1 MRWIIELLIRYRTAV
16 SLLLAV
22 SAGIA
27 MVSSPP
33 GLQAK
38 TARVLTVSIFYP
50 LQITVDQV
58 LRAKNIYAENRQLK
72 NEVASLSASVATLR
86 EQESENTRFRS
97 MLDFEQTSRFTLVPV
112 RVVAHDPSP
121 FFKSVIVTAGANKG
135 VLPFMPVVGERGVAG
150 KVVQVMPTLSL
161 VQLLKDPLN
170 RTSIMVRR
178 SRVVSILE
186 TENGADFFA
195 RFRTHESIEAGD
207 TLVTSGLGGI
217 YPPGF
222 TIGTVNRVLDQQ
234 DPLFKTVAVRLSLDL
249 DHCEDL
255 FIVRLPPQWAAFK
268 VELDSL
274 AKRQQP

>member
-1 MRWIIELLIRYRTAV
+1 M
-16 SLLLAV
+16 
-22 SAGIA
+22 

-33 GLQAK
+33 RLQAK
-38 TARVLTVSIFYP
+38 TARMLTISIFYP

-58 LRAKNIYAENRQLK
+58 LKAKNIYAENRRLK
-72 NEVASLSASVATLR
+72 NDVALLSVNLATLS
-86 EQESENTRFRS
+86 EQALENVRLRS
-97 MLDFEQTSRFTLVPV
+97 MLDFEQTSPFELVPV

-135 VLPFMPVVGERGVAG
+135 IQLFMPVVGERGVAG
-150 KVVQVMPTLSL
+150 KVVQVMPTLCL

-186 TENGADFFA
+186 TENGTDFYA
-195 RFRTHESIEAGD
+195 RLRTHESVDTGD

-222 TIGTVNRVLDQQ
+222 IVGTVSKVLDQQ
-234 DPLFKTVAVRLSLDL
+234 DPLFKTVSIRLSLDL

-255 FIVRLPPQWAAFK
+255 FVVRLPPQWEAFK
-268 VELDSL
+268 VQLDSL
-274 AKRQQP
+274 SKQQQP

>member
-1 MRWIIELLIRYRTAV
+1 MRWIIELLIRYRTIV
-16 SLLLAV
+16 SLLAAM
-22 SAGIA
+22 SAGIM

-33 GLQAK
+33 HLQAK

-50 LQITVDQV
+50 LQITVDQ
-58 LRAKNIYAENRQLK
+58 LYRAKNIYAENRRLK
-72 NEVASLSASVATLR
+72 NEVALLSVNVATLR
-86 EQESENTRFRS
+86 EQASENARFRS
-97 MLDFEQTSRFTLVPV
+97 MLDFEQSSPFELIPV

-135 VLPFMPVVGERGVAG
+135 VLPFMPVVGEHGVAG
-150 KVVQVMPTLSL
+150 KVIQVMPSLCL

-178 SRVVSILE
+178 SRTVSILE
-186 TENGADFFA
+186 TENGADFYA
-195 RFRTHESIEAGD
+195 RFRTHEPVEAGD

-222 TIGTVNRVLDQQ
+222 IVGTVNKVLDQQ
-234 DPLFKTVAVRLSLDL
+234 DPLFKTVSIRLSLDL

-255 FIVRLPPQWAAFK
+255 FIVHLQPQWAAFK
-268 VELDSL
+268 VQLDSL
-274 AKRQQP
+274 SKQQLP